1 MKLIGSMYLIV
12 LTICLVLAFVFVVP
26 SMKAQQVAG
35 CQTLQ
40 SGLSQFNPQQNQ
52 LYPPMTAE
60 QCLAGVDNAWFNR
73 GFIGVV
79 GSLVISGFGTA
90 LLLAFLMFVSSFVT
104 DKTKKSEPE

>member
-1 MKLIGSMYLIV
+1 MKLIGSIYLIV
-12 LTICLVLAFVFVVP
+12 LAICLTLAFVFVVP

-60 QCLAGVDNAWFNR
+60 QCLAGVDSAWFNR

-79 GSLVISGFGTA
+79 GSVVISVFVTLGLTG
-90 LLLAFLMFVSSFVT
+90 LLMFTASFFP
-104 DKTKKSEPE
+104 DKKNKSDSK